1 MKIKRIGIFAVLL
14 AFSVSLC
21 ACGEALVKA
30 NADTVEALAEALIQK
45 NSLTGDELKKFFKG
59 REKKSE

>member
-21 ACGEALVKA
+21 ACGEARRRPSI
-30 NADTVEALAEALIQK
+30 N
-45 NSLTGDELKKFFKG
+45 
-59 REKKSE
+59 